1 MIRPIH
7 CSLYLFC
14 SQEKKEK
21 FISRFS
27 FSLKHYLATFL
38 VSSLLLL
45 VCGLPGG
52 ANGKES
58 SCQCRRLRRHK
69 FNPWVGKI
77 CWRKKWQPTA
87 AFLPGK
93 SHGQRSLTGYSP
105 WGCKELDTTE
115 SVCTCAHARTH
126 THTHTNI
133 HTHTHTHTDT
143 HTHTH
148 THTLL
153 LTSPECPSPW
163 GPCPCPPPFFPQMF

>member
-38 VSSLLLL
+38 VSSLLFL
-45 VCGLPGG
+45 VCGLPGDVS
-52 ANGKES
+52 GKES
-58 SCQCRRLRRHK
+58 SCQCSRLRRHK
-69 FNPWVGKI
+69 FDAWVGKI

-93 SHGQRSLTGYSP
+93 SHGQRNLTGYSP
-105 WGCKELDTTE
+105 WVAKSWTQLR
-115 SVCTCAHARTH
+115 VCAHVHMHAH
-126 THTHTNI
+126 THA
-133 HTHTHTHTDT
+133 HTHTHTHTRT
-143 HTHTH
+143 HTHAH
-148 THTLL
+148 
-153 LTSPECPSPW
+153 SFADVS
-163 GPCPCPPPFFPQMF
+163 